1 MGVIIFSEP
10 RYAMAELEEGD
21 ISAQFNDYEEL
32 KRLSLQIKR
41 DRNPSVI
48 VWIGTCTTE
57 IIKMDLERLAPQ
69 LEAKI
74 GIPIVVARAN
84 GLDYAFTRHFAQIKE
99 VSSTKGIKLDLV
111 GFLMRYKKALKLSCW
126 EFKRLYGVSKETF
139 STMIQEVAPAKLG
152 RRGSPPKLL
161 IPDQILLTL
170 QYLREYGTFFQIG
183 QDWGFH
189 EFTAWRIV
197 KKMED
202 ILVKSDKFR
211 LPSKRQLQRLQAGI
225 EVIVIDVAE
234 TKIET
239 PKKNK
244 HPTIVGND
252 SAILSKCK

>member
-1 MGVIIFSEP
+1 MTGVQTCALPI
-10 RYAMAELEEGD
+10 
-21 ISAQFNDYEEL
+21 
-32 KRLSLQIKR
+32 LQIKR

-111 GFLMRYKKALKLSCW
+111 GFLMRYKQALKLSCW

-139 STMIQEVAPAKLG
+139 STMIQEVAPAQLG

-183 QDWGFH
+183 QDWGVH

-197 KKMED
+197 KRMED
-202 ILVKSDKFR
+202 VLVKSDKFR
-211 LPSKRQLQRLQAGI
+211 LPSKRQLQQLQAGI

-239 PKKNK
+239 PKKK

-252 SAILSKCK
+252 PAILSKCN